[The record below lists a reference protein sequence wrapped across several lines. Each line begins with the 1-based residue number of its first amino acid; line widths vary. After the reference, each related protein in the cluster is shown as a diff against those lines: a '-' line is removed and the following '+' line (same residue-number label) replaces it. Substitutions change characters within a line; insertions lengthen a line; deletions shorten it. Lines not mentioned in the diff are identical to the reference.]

1 MNLQTADTV
10 IIFDSDWNPHQ
21 DLQAQDRA
29 HRIGQTK
36 EVRIL
41 RLVTIDSVEEY
52 ILERAQ
58 FKLNL
63 DGKVIQAG
71 KFDQKSTN
79 EEREAMLRAIFEGE
93 QEKGDQEDVYNDD
106 ELAEMI
112 ARNEAELELYRRMDA
127 EARPSAKARLIEES
141 ELPSVY
147 LESVTTVADDEPAS
161 SGPAVRAARKK
172 EISYS
177 ETMSDER
184 WLAQLE
190 AGSDAEGGA
199 VKSGRGRKRK
209 TADIADGAAASPV
222 ARALKLTITTTNSAN
237 EVKDGL
243 DDATRLKIMQQVYDD
258 VDNCLD
264 ESGHRY
270 RSEIFQEL
278 PSRSQ
283 YPDYYQ
289 LIKAPIAMAQIQAAL
304 PSYGS
309 IAAFQAAWDRLFS
322 NAQAYNRE
330 GSQVYEDAT
339 VLKQLVRDRLEALME
354 SVGAFGGASAEG
366 SDNVSE
372 PEDEDDEAGDE
383 DGDEDEEEESYEPSD
398 NE

>member
-1 MNLQTADTV
+1 
-10 IIFDSDWNPHQ
+10 
-21 DLQAQDRA
+21 
-29 HRIGQTK
+29 
-36 EVRIL
+36 
-41 RLVTIDSVEEY
+41 
-52 ILERAQ
+52 
-58 FKLNL
+58 
-63 DGKVIQAG
+63 
-71 KFDQKSTN
+71 
-79 EEREAMLRAIFEGE
+79 MLRAIFEGE

-106 ELAEMI
+106 ELAEMV
-112 ARNEAELELYRRMDA
+112 ARNEAELELFRRMDA
-127 EARPSAKARLIEES
+127 EAKPGGKARLIEES

-147 LESVTTVADDEPAS
+147 LESVSTVEDEPAS
-161 SGPAVRAARKK
+161 NEPAVRAARKK

-177 ETMSDER
+177 ETMSEER

-190 AGSDAEGGA
+190 AGSDAESA

-209 TADIADGAAASPV
+209 TAGDGDAAVP
-222 ARALKLTITTTNSAN
+222 RPLKLTITASGVAPDA
-237 EVKDGL
+237 VKDGL
-243 DDATRLKIMQQVYDD
+243 DDAARLKIMQQVYDD

-278 PSRSQ
+278 PSRTQ

-304 PSYGS
+304 PTYGS
-309 IAAFQAAWDRLFS
+309 IAAFAAAWDRLFS

-366 SDNVSE
+366 SDNLSE
-372 PEDEDDEAGDE
+372 HGDDE
-383 DGDEDEEEESYEPSD
+383 DGASEQDEEEESYEPSD